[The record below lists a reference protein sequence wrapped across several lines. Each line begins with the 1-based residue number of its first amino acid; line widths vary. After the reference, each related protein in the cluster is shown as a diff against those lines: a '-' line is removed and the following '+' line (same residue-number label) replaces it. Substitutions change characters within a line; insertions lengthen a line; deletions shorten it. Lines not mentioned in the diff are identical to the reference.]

1 MGGVEQLTNLR
12 QGSLNLALQ
21 RGNPQ
26 TLLGGAQG
34 LSGLFLQAMGGVYR
48 KVSGLSRS
56 WRAAASSFS
65 IVSFIGFPPLLRFS
79 GSHRR
84 FRQ

>member
-12 QGSLNLALQ
+12 QDSLNLALQ
-21 RGNPQ
+21 RGNSQ

-56 WRAAASSFS
+56 LAGGASSFS

>member
-56 WRAAASSFS
+56 LAGSCKQLFHRLIHRVSSPS
-65 IVSFIGFPPLLRFS
+65 AL
-79 GSHRR
+79 
-84 FRQ
+84 